1 MKSFRYFLFAS
12 MFWSLCLF
20 TCVTHAHLNSVGY
33 ASVNILPDKA
43 VILISVPL
51 ETFKGIDV
59 ALDDVG
65 LPEKIDAQKN
75 EIIRQLDTGIRLSW
89 GAEQGVVID
98 DQIAVTMSS
107 DVQHQ
112 ALQIEWLRYL
122 KLSSSGLL
130 EPVLLKV
137 DAAWLGEDY
146 LFHIQRGDD
155 AEFAKMSAIYTE
167 HLFLKNAW
175 GTLHAFLQEGF
186 FHILSGFDHLLF
198 LGVLLIINT
207 SIRRWLWVLSSFT
220 LAHGLTYALASQ
232 GFIQLNAILIEPIIA
247 FTIMLTAFLQIK
259 NIHPK
264 LWQECGVVFS
274 FGLFHGLGFASSMS
288 TISAETRFPIVS
300 VLGFNLGIE
309 LGQLLFALALLILL
323 WSLKKFPRLLQNMPD
338 WMAWFSLILGSFWLL
353 ERIHPW
359 MSWPKE
365 LNFLEQFVGVYLNK
379 WSLFK

>member
-1 MKSFRYFLFAS
+1 MKSFRYFLVAS
-12 MFWSLCLF
+12 VFWSLCLF
-20 TCVTHAHLNSVGY
+20 TGVTHAHLNSVGY

-59 ALDDVG
+59 GLGGLG
-65 LPEKIDAQKN
+65 LPEKIEAQKK
-75 EIIRQLDTGIRLSW
+75 EIIRQLDTAIRLSW
-89 GAEQGVVID
+89 DSEQGEVID

-107 DVQHQ
+107 EIQHQ
-112 ALQIEWLRYL
+112 TLQIEWLRYL

-130 EPVLLKV
+130 QPVLLKV

-155 AEFAKMSAIYTE
+155 AEFAKMTAIYTE
-167 HLFLKNAW
+167 HFFLKNAC
-175 GTLHAFLQEGF
+175 GTLYAFLQEGF

-198 LGVLLIINT
+198 LAVLLIVNT
-207 SIRRWLWVLSSFT
+207 SMRRWLWVLSSFT

-232 GFIQLNAILIEPIIA
+232 GFIQLNATLIEPIIA
-247 FTIMLTAFLQIK
+247 FTIMLTAFLQIR

-264 LWQECGVVFS
+264 LWQECVVVFS

-288 TISAETRFPIVS
+288 SISAETRFPIAS
-300 VLGFNLGIE
+300 VLGFNVGIE

-323 WSLKKFPRLLQNMPD
+323 WSLKKFPRLLHNMPD
-338 WMAWFSLILGSFWLL
+338 WVAWFSLILGSFWML
-353 ERIHPW
+353 ERIYPW

-365 LNFLEQFVGVYLNK
+365 LNFLEQFVGVYWHK

>member
-1 MKSFRYFLFAS
+1 MKLFRYFLVAS
-12 MFWSLCLF
+12 VFWSLCLF
-20 TCVTHAHLNSVGY
+20 TCVTHAHLNSAGY

-51 ETFKGIDV
+51 QTFKGIDV
-59 ALDDVG
+59 ALDGVG
-65 LPEKIDAQKN
+65 FPEKIDAQKK
-75 EIIRQLDTGIRLSW
+75 EIIRQLDTAIRLSW
-89 GAEQGVVID
+89 GAEQGEVID

-107 DVQHQ
+107 DSQHQ
-112 ALQIEWLRYL
+112 TLQIEWLRYL

-130 EPVLLKV
+130 QPVLLKV
-137 DAAWLGEDY
+137 NAAWLGEDY

-167 HLFLKNAW
+167 HLFLKNSW
-175 GTLHAFLQEGF
+175 GTLYAFLQEGL
-186 FHILSGFDHLLF
+186 FHILTGFDHLLF
-198 LGVLLIINT
+198 LCVLLIVNT
-207 SIRRWLWVLSSFT
+207 SMRRWLWVLSSFT

-232 GFIQLNAILIEPIIA
+232 GFIQLNATLIEPIIA
-247 FTIMLTAFLQIK
+247 FTIMLTAFLQIR

-264 LWQECGVVFS
+264 LWQECVVVFS

-288 TISAETRFPIVS
+288 SISAETRFLIVS

-323 WSLKKFPRLLQNMPD
+323 WSLKKSSMLLDNMPD
-338 WMAWFSLILGSFWLL
+338 WVAWFSLILGSFWVL

-359 MSWPKE
+359 ISWLPT
-365 LNFLEQFVGVYLNK
+365 
-379 WSLFK
+379 

>member
-1 MKSFRYFLFAS
+1 MFFNAIFIDSNNRVINTFRSFCHLLRACV
-12 MFWSLCLF
+12 FWSLCLF
-20 TCVTHAHLNSVGY
+20 AYDSNAHFNSSGH
-33 ASVNILPDKA
+33 ASVNILEDKA
-43 VILISVPL
+43 VILINVPL
-51 ETFKGIDV
+51 QAFKDLDV
-59 ALDDVG
+59 LADGMG
-65 LPEKIDAQKN
+65 LTRKIQLQKN
-75 EIIRQLDTGIRLSW
+75 EIIRQLDAAIRLSW
-89 GAEQGVVID
+89 GSEQGEVID

-112 ALQIEWLRYL
+112 TLQIEWLRYL

-130 EPVLLKV
+130 QPVLLKV

-207 SIRRWLWVLSSFT
+207 SIHRWLWVLSSFT

-232 GFIQLNAILIEPIIA
+232 GFIQLNATLIEPIIA

-264 LWQECGVVFS
+264 LWQECIIVFS

-300 VLGFNLGIE
+300 VLGFNFGLE

-323 WSLKKFPRLLQNMPD
+323 WIFRRFPVFISDVPR
-338 WMAWFSLILGSFWLL
+338 WVAWFSLLLGSFWML
-353 ERIHPW
+353 ERIEP
-359 MSWPKE
+359 
-365 LNFLEQFVGVYLNK
+365 LRFF
-379 WSLFK
+379 

>member
-1 MKSFRYFLFAS
+1 MKSFRYFLVAS
-12 MFWSLCLF
+12 LFLSLCLF
-20 TCVTHAHLNSVGY
+20 TGVTHAHLNSVGY

-59 ALDDVG
+59 GLGGLG
-65 LPEKIDAQKN
+65 LPEKIEAQKK
-75 EIIRQLDTGIRLSW
+75 EIIMQLDTAIRLSW
-89 GAEQGVVID
+89 DSEQGEVID

-107 DVQHQ
+107 EIQHQ
-112 ALQIEWLRYL
+112 TLQIEWLRYL

-130 EPVLLKV
+130 QPVLLKV
-137 DAAWLGEDY
+137 DAAWLGQDY

-155 AEFAKMSAIYTE
+155 AEFAKMTTIYTE
-167 HLFLKNAW
+167 HFFLKNAW
-175 GTLHAFLQEGF
+175 GTLYAFLQEGF

-198 LGVLLIINT
+198 LAVLLIVNT
-207 SIRRWLWVLSSFT
+207 SMRRWLWVLSSFT

-232 GFIQLNAILIEPIIA
+232 GFIELNATLIEPIIA
-247 FTIMLTAFLQIK
+247 FTIMLTAFLQIR

-264 LWQECGVVFS
+264 LWQECVVVFS

-288 TISAETRFPIVS
+288 SISAETRFPIAS
-300 VLGFNLGIE
+300 VLGFNVGIE

-323 WSLKKFPRLLQNMPD
+323 WSLKKFPRLLHNMPD
-338 WMAWFSLILGSFWLL
+338 WVAWFSLILGSFWML
-353 ERIHPW
+353 ERIYPW

-365 LNFLEQFVGVYLNK
+365 LNFLEQFVGVYWHK